1 MLHDQDR
8 TLIMMNPQNEHSL
21 YQMDLETGKVVEEW
35 KVHDDI
41 AINSMAPVDKLAQM
55 TSEQTIYGTS
65 HNAIFRVDPRV
76 TGSKLVQR
84 DMKQY
89 VTKNKFSSI
98 ATTEKGHIA
107 VASEK
112 GDIRLFDALGKNAKT
127 SLPALGDSIRGLD
140 VTKDGRWVIA
150 TCKTYLLLI
159 DTQIGSGKN
168 VGGSGFT
175 KSFPV
180 DAKPKPKRL
189 QLRPEH
195 VSFMGSQ
202 INFSP
207 AK

>member
-1 MLHDQDR
+1 MLHNQDR
-8 TLIMMNPQNEHSL
+8 NLILMNPQNEHSL

-41 AINSMAPVDKLAQM
+41 SVNAMAPVDKLAQM
-55 TSEQTIYGTS
+55 TTQETILGTS
-65 HNAIFRVDPRV
+65 HNALFRIDPRLS
-76 TGSKLVQR
+76 GSKLVQQ

-89 VTKNKFSSI
+89 ATKNKFSAI
-98 ATTEKGHIA
+98 ATTEMGHIA

-112 GDIRLFDALGKNAKT
+112 GDIRLFDTLGKNAKT
-127 SLPALGDSIRGLD
+127 SLPALGDAIRGID
-140 VTKDGRWVIA
+140 VTKDGRWIIA

-168 VGGSGFT
+168 IGSSGFT
-175 KSFPV
+175 KSFPA
-180 DAKPKPKRL
+180 DAKPRPKRL

-202 INFSP
+202 ISFSP
-207 AK
+207 AR

>member
-1 MLHDQDR
+1 
-8 TLIMMNPQNEHSL
+8 MMNPQNEHSL

-41 AINSMAPVDKLAQM
+41 TINSMAPIDKLAQM
-55 TSEQTIYGTS
+55 TSEATLYGTS
-65 HNAIFRVDPRV
+65 HNAIFRVDPRMSG
-76 TGSKLVQR
+76 TKLVQK

-89 VTKNKFSSI
+89 VAKNKFSSI

-127 SLPALGDSIRGLD
+127 SLPALGDAIRGLD

-175 KSFPV
+175 KSFPA
-180 DAKPKPKRL
+180 DAKPRPKRL